1 MPDAAPVSSADLP
14 VKSSGIIIL
23 LSLGIIGL
31 HEVKPIGRCIKPQRF
46 PVPGFQS
53 RLQVV
58 GDPFS
63 YADQGEALDH
73 GTYLMM
79 QEGPGSGVDE
89 AMFARLLDVQPVKR
103 FQRPVGLTVDGRTCR
118 ESMSADEDR

>member
-1 MPDAAPVSSADLP
+1 MRAIPRDVRCSALARPMPDAAPVISADLP

-23 LSLGIIGL
+23 LSLGIIGP
-31 HEVKPIGRCIKPQRF
+31 HEIEPIGRCIKPQRF

-58 GDPFS
+58 GVPFS
-63 YADQGEALDH
+63 YADQGEAPDH

-89 AMFARLLDVQPVKR
+89 DMFARLLDVQPVKR
-103 FQRPVGLTVDGRTCR
+103 FQRTV
-118 ESMSADEDR
+118 